1 MLSKL
6 KDALNKVTGVTKEFY
21 NKALSKIN
29 KLNLRGKLNKLFNNI
44 KSKVVNII
52 DIIKGYDIKNVK
64 KDVISFFENIK
75 ESIFNFI
82 GSDRFANFVSS
93 LGYEKVNVIAV
104 CVLAFMVIASCF
116 GSNLNFGYSVLCDG
130 KVVAITETRSDAL
143 LAFCDA
149 KEDLASIENA
159 KIGDVRLSFVISNK
173 DNFQTVSCAKN
184 SICAVYDGRVDAYG
198 IFAEGVMIC
207 ALKTEEDANNALEDY
222 KNEYTTENSLEV
234 SFNKNVEV
242 VATRVPSLSVLS
254 KQDALTA
261 LKTPVGGIKVH
272 VVSEGETISE
282 IAEMTGTTTKK
293 VMEMN
298 PGLTPESLQIGTKL
312 NVSDTTPA
320 VAVRTKE
327 AVTAIEKIAYD
338 TNKVKDSSQYTGITI
353 VISDGEYGEKEVNYD
368 VYKENGIVTEKQAIA
383 EKVLKEPVTKQVK
396 VGTKERPRYMA
407 TGKFRHPFSA
417 GLITSRYGSRSR
429 GFHTGIDLAGST
441 GSPVYASDG
450 GTVSFAGWSGGYGK
464 VIKINHGNGYETYY
478 AHLSSINVSN
488 GQKVAKGEMIGRVGS
503 TGNSTGPHLHFE
515 IRLNGRTLNPA
526 NYIY

>member
-6 KDALNKVTGVTKEFY
+6 KDALNKAKGLTRGFLKE
-21 NKALSKIN
+21 ALSKIN
-29 KLNLRGKLNKLFNNI
+29 KLNLRGNFNKTF
-44 KSKVVNII
+44 NII
-52 DIIKGYDIKNVK
+52 RTKVIYIIDKIKGYDIKNVK
-64 KDVISFFENIK
+64 TDVFSFFENLK

-82 GSDRFANFVSS
+82 GSDKLAEFVSG
-93 LGYEKVNVIAV
+93 LGYEKVNKVAL
-104 CVLAFMVIASCF
+104 CALVLMVIASVF

-143 LAFCDA
+143 LAFNNA
-149 KEDLASIENA
+149 KEDLASLKDA
-159 KIGDVRLSFVISNK
+159 KIGDIRLSFVISNK

-207 ALKTEEDANNALEDY
+207 ALKTEEEANNTLEDY
-222 KNEYTTENSLEV
+222 KKEYTTEGSIEV

-254 KQDALTA
+254 GQDAVNA

-320 VAVRTKE
+320 IAVRTKE

-368 VYKENGIVTEKQAIA
+368 VYKENGIVTEKLATA
-383 EKVLKEPVTKQVK
+383 EKILKEPVTKQVK

-407 TGKFRHPFSA
+407 TGKFRNPFSG

-429 GFHTGIDLAGST
+429 GFHTGLDLAGST

>member
-1 MLSKL
+1 MLCKL

-64 KDVISFFENIK
+64 KDVNSFFENIK

-222 KNEYTTENSLEV
+222 KN
-234 SFNKNVEV
+234 
-242 VATRVPSLSVLS
+242 
-254 KQDALTA
+254 
-261 LKTPVGGIKVH
+261 
-272 VVSEGETISE
+272 
-282 IAEMTGTTTKK
+282 
-293 VMEMN
+293 
-298 PGLTPESLQIGTKL
+298 
-312 NVSDTTPA
+312 
-320 VAVRTKE
+320 
-327 AVTAIEKIAYD
+327 
-338 TNKVKDSSQYTGITI
+338 
-353 VISDGEYGEKEVNYD
+353 
-368 VYKENGIVTEKQAIA
+368 
-383 EKVLKEPVTKQVK
+383 
-396 VGTKERPRYMA
+396 
-407 TGKFRHPFSA
+407 
-417 GLITSRYGSRSR
+417 
-429 GFHTGIDLAGST
+429 
-441 GSPVYASDG
+441 
-450 GTVSFAGWSGGYGK
+450 
-464 VIKINHGNGYETYY
+464 
-478 AHLSSINVSN
+478 
-488 GQKVAKGEMIGRVGS
+488 
-503 TGNSTGPHLHFE
+503 
-515 IRLNGRTLNPA
+515 
-526 NYIY
+526 